1 MGYTFGGKVF
11 RLILRVFS
19 ISAILHVEYSN
30 SSFALTIRHVSDIQR
45 SFSWLS
51 AIFVIIVSEK
61 AAALVTERSK
71 GILLEFRPTTSRSVR
86 IPV

>member
-19 ISAILHVEYSN
+19 ISAILHAEY

-71 GILLEFRPTTSRSVR
+71 GILLEFRTTTSRSVR